1 MTIHRPR
8 DTLARCQLLNSPLQS
23 ANRRLVRILATL
35 EFPTNTALGFGAG
48 AIWWF
53 GYHKPTVAA
62 KDAWYAAREQEK
74 NNQ

>member
-1 MTIHRPR
+1 MAAPIAPIVGS
-8 DTLARCQLLNSPLQS
+8 LK
-23 ANRRLVRILATL
+23 RRIFFDIT
-35 EFPTNTALGFGAG
+35 TALGFSAG
-48 AIWWF
+48 ALWWF

>member
-1 MTIHRPR
+1 MHP
-8 DTLARCQLLNSPLQS
+8 TLVYTQQ
-23 ANRRLVRILATL
+23 ILT
-35 EFPTNTALGFGAG
+35 TALGFGSG

-74 NNQ
+74 SNQ